1 MHPRRFSFFTS
12 LGISA
17 VMATAATFAGPARAE
32 TEFDVS
38 VSNAQVVVTA
48 RSGWHINKDYPWK
61 LVIGEA
67 KLDKTKFAL
76 AETTATLAGAPKG
89 TGKLK
94 GAVCSADACHT
105 FETEVTIK

>member
-1 MHPRRFSFFTS
+1 MHRRRFSFFAA
-12 LGISA
+12 LGMLA
-17 VMATAATFAGPARAE
+17 VTATAATVARIARAE
-32 TEFDVS
+32 AEYDVS

-105 FETEVTIK
+105 FETEVTVK